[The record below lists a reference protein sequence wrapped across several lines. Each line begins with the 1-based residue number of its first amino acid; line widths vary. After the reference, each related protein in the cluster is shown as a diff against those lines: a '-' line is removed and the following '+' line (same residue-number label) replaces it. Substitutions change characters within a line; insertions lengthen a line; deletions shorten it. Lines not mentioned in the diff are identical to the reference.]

1 MEKKYEMTTATIE
14 HEGRT
19 LSMVKAIKDFGDVK
33 AGDFG
38 GFIEKEEN
46 LSHLGD
52 AWVADKAKVYDNA
65 AVRGDAKVFENAEIY
80 DKAQVIGKSQVY
92 GNAKVYDKAFIYN
105 EAKVYDE
112 AKVYGNAQVCENGK
126 VYGEAEIGGYAQ
138 VCEKGEVYGEH
149 KQSEGKITVDILSEK
164 LTNWLDKQVADLTY
178 GKRILT
184 IEPSSYDDKISA
196 DTVLKAFNEYCDMV
210 KSGKAEDFPT
220 FENYLYEQVYDSFFT
235 SVDYEEDYLVSEIE
249 RSLSS
254 VPLDVRI
261 AYQKLKDEGTSN
273 YEILERGGY
282 EGTEIA
288 LKEFLSYDYK
298 LNLMFATEQ
307 ERDYD
312 MSSTVEAF
320 RAEHIT
326 TESTI
331 LNDDLEFNAVND
343 NALTYLVHQQGYEIK
358 DVYNSMCEQHEH
370 HSGFVNSVVSE
381 IADNY
386 YGGMSEV
393 TALTSAG
400 GENLLTVLDNIAHD
414 RGYITLSAN
423 TEIGLYNEWSGAGSA
438 LEISLEKPAVFSA
451 DMVRNV
457 QFEDASKDLNQ
468 GYTVNDTY
476 GLIGSVWTKGKIGVT
491 NEEPV
496 LVGEDMKATQAHLK
510 KFAERQ
516 EQKQN
521 KNKDDCER

>member
-1 MEKKYEMTTATIE
+1 MEKKYEMTTLTIE

-33 AGDFG
+33 AGDLG

-52 AWVADKAKVYDNA
+52 AWVADNAKVYDNA
-65 AVRGDAKVFENAEIY
+65 AVRGDA
-80 DKAQVIGKSQVY
+80 QVY
-92 GNAKVYDKAFIYN
+92 GNAKVYDKALVYN
-105 EAKVYDE
+105 EAQVYGE
-112 AKVYGNAQVCENGK
+112 AKVHGNAQVYDNGK
-126 VYGEAEIGGYAQ
+126 VYGEAEISGNAQ

-149 KQSEGKITVDILSEK
+149 KQSEDKITVDILSEK
-164 LTNWLDKQVADLTY
+164 LTNWLDKQVEDLTY
-178 GKRILT
+178 GNRILT

-196 DTVLKAFNEYCDMV
+196 DTILEAFNEYCDMV
-210 KSGKAEDFPT
+210 KSGNAEDFPT
-220 FENYLYEQVYDSFFT
+220 FENYLYEQVYDIA

-254 VPLDVRI
+254 APLDVRI
-261 AYQKLKDEGTSN
+261 EYQKIKYEGTSN

-307 ERDYD
+307 ERNYD
-312 MSSTVEAF
+312 MSSIVEAF
-320 RAEHIT
+320 RAEYIT
-326 TESTI
+326 TESTM

-386 YGGMSEV
+386 YNGMSEV
-393 TALTSAG
+393 TVLTSAD
-400 GENLLTVLDNIAHD
+400 GENLLAVLDNIAHG

-457 QFEDASKDLNQ
+457 QFEDASQNLNR

-491 NEEPV
+491 SEEPV
-496 LVGEDMKATQAHLK
+496 LVEEDMNATQAHLK

-516 EQKQN
+516 EQKRG
-521 KNKDDCER
+521 KNQDDWER